1 MMILTSW
8 CDISGEG
15 NRLNEHLGSV
25 QCSIGGRPSLAA
37 NLLLAWV
44 TAHLN
49 GSYYNVNSTSLRL
62 CKKPPSGNTTKYFL
76 CLGMNT
82 WKKNGSFGVWP
93 FQEGSHLWEVSLKV
107 NQAGVPMISAGQDE
121 EVIMH
126 PAHHTKVGELEHLV
140 HDPHHLNT
148 DNNENDL
155 DKSAE
160 VVSFTLLQK
169 PTLEEKIVMR
179 SGTSAVD
186 WNVKEISELF
196 LDCDYSQYLV
206 VGHHQKILLLELGGI
221 IIQSLSHNNWKCNL

>member
-8 CDISGEG
+8 CDISGER
-15 NRLNEHLGSV
+15 NRLNGHLGSV

-44 TAHLN
+44 TSHLK
-49 GSYYNVNSTSLRL
+49 GSYYILYSTSLRL

-148 DNNENDL
+148 NNNENDL
-155 DKSAE
+155 DKCRGCICYLIAKADSWRE
-160 VVSFTLLQK
+160 NCHEERHVCGR
-169 PTLEEKIVMR
+169 LECKR
-179 SGTSAVD
+179 NQWAVPGL
-186 WNVKEISELF
+186 W
-196 LDCDYSQYLV
+196 
-206 VGHHQKILLLELGGI
+206 
-221 IIQSLSHNNWKCNL
+221 